1 MFGVAWLL
9 FLILLLIDKYNILCV
24 RRMQK
29 GAKVKKADLV
39 NGKRFNWDSQ
49 F

>member
-1 MFGVAWLL
+1 MENVWCCLAT
-9 FLILLLIDKYNILCV
+9 LLLIDKYNILCV

>member
-1 MFGVAWLL
+1 MFGVVWIL
-9 FLILLLIDKYNILCV
+9 FLILLLIDKYNIFCV